1 MHWNIILKLFG
12 LSILAVMIGFV
23 LYQPV
28 IQPWHTRWGATN
40 AEVKMVLPGDDIV
53 TGEVSQTTRSIT
65 VHTTTAQIWPWLLQL
80 GQGRGGMYSY
90 DFLENLA
97 GCDIHTLNAIDPTL
111 QNLQLG
117 DTILLGPQEG
127 LPYYRVVL
135 LEPQKALVLQSIN
148 RTNGAAGET
157 WGFYLIEQS
166 GNLTR
171 LVVRHRTPPSLD
183 RTEQVVNRI
192 FEPIGFF
199 MEHRMLY
206 GIRDHAEKMMSL
218 ANISK

>member
-1 MHWNIILKLFG
+1 
-12 LSILAVMIGFV
+12 
-23 LYQPV
+23 
-28 IQPWHTRWGATN
+28 
-40 AEVKMVLPGDDIV
+40 
-53 TGEVSQTTRSIT
+53 
-65 VHTTTAQIWPWLLQL
+65 
-80 GQGRGGMYSY
+80 
-90 DFLENLA
+90 
-97 GCDIHTLNAIDPTL
+97 
-111 QNLQLG
+111 
-117 DTILLGPQEG
+117 LGPQEG

-148 RTNGAAGET
+148 RTNGVAGET

-183 RTEQVVNRI
+183 RTEQVVNGI
-192 FEPIGFF
+192 FEPIGFL

-206 GIRDHAEKMMSL
+206 GIRDHAEKMMPL